1 MVILRR
7 TWHMHFDTDAEELLA
22 GVQVG
27 MVAGPRCRTH
37 SCRGARPYPG
47 LDLWRDSGCQESG
60 RTHPP
65 TIRGLSLHPSRPA
78 LRVAACGGRPRPAGP
93 PWSATKPCLERH
105 LGPGPAAPGRSPSK
119 GYGSVSPGSSPSL
132 GGSSRS
138 CSRRHQPAEC
148 TPTPTTVGWRLLE
161 LLFDGTSP
169 LAEVGPALVVDGDDG
184 AGADQPAQ
192 LDGLPGVH
200 AVAHRPGDREAH
212 ASQVGRAVS
221 TWRRSAT
228 WRTPSYSTV
237 SPVIHKVPCAWPSQ
251 PRAKPTTSPGGG
263 ATQRWAVAAGG
274 GGDLDG
280 GPSRRLEQGGGPWL
294 EAAGVAAQPAGTG
307 GGEDGASRR
316 EQGRPA
322 LSRLSPWWS

>member
-119 GYGSVSPGSSPSL
+119 GLWL
-132 GGSSRS
+132 GIAGFLAVLGRLQPVLFQAPPA
-138 CSRRHQPAEC
+138 RRVHPHPDHCRLAPARI
-148 TPTPTTVGWRLLE
+148 TV
-161 LLFDGTSP
+161 DGTSP

-192 LDGLPGVH
+192 LDGLP
-200 AVAHRPGDREAH
+200 
-212 ASQVGRAVS
+212 ASM
-221 TWRRSAT
+221 
-228 WRTPSYSTV
+228 
-237 SPVIHKVPCAWPSQ
+237 
-251 PRAKPTTSPGGG
+251 
-263 ATQRWAVAAGG
+263 
-274 GGDLDG
+274 L
-280 GPSRRLEQGGGPWL
+280 
-294 EAAGVAAQPAGTG
+294 
-307 GGEDGASRR
+307 
-316 EQGRPA
+316 
-322 LSRLSPWWS
+322 